1 MDISQRLFGVGWV
14 EVMIM
19 IMIMIMIR
27 VIRVIMIRVIRME
40 VIVVV
45 VVTILKEE
53 PALHSRGVA
62 ARPCR
67 RCKVCGGDCQRL
79 FEEYG

>member
-1 MDISQRLFGVGWV
+1 MLDISQRLVGVGWV

-27 VIRVIMIRVIRME
+27 VIMIRVIMME

-62 ARPCR
+62 TRPCR

-79 FEEYG
+79 FDGIWMK

>member
-1 MDISQRLFGVGWV
+1 MLDISQRLFSVGRV

-19 IMIMIMIR
+19 IMIMIIM
-27 VIRVIMIRVIRME
+27 IMIRVIMMK

-67 RCKVCGGDCQRL
+67 RYKVRGGDCQRL
-79 FEEYG
+79 FDQVWMK

>member
-1 MDISQRLFGVGWV
+1 MLDISQRLFGVGWV

-27 VIRVIMIRVIRME
+27 VIMIRVIMME